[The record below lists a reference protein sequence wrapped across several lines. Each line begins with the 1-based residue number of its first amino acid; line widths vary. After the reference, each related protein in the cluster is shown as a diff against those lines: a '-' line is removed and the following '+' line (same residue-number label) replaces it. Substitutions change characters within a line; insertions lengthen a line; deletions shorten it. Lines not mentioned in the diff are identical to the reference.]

1 MSFRISLLAAAA
13 AVSVAPIASGQER
26 TEFEQQ
32 AREIYRNVVE
42 VRSARGH
49 ENVPKIVDYVVGE
62 LKAAGFSDEDIE
74 VTDYDN
80 DGEATQGLVVWY
92 RSPDPQDKPIAL
104 LAHMDVVDALAED
117 WVRAPYTL
125 IEEEGYFFGRGTA
138 DNKYGV
144 TSLVATFIRL
154 KEEGFEPT
162 RDLVMVLSG
171 DEETGMVSTRAQ
183 ANWVAEEV
191 DPAFVL
197 NADAGGLSLGPN
209 GEPLDYGVQG
219 AEKTYATFELTVT
232 NPGGHSSAPRADNAI
247 YELADALKK
256 IEAYKFPVRYNDLTL
271 ASIEA
276 AGRKRLDQ
284 LGNAQ
289 RAFAADPTDEDAIE
303 VLRANPATVGQIG
316 TTCIATMLRAGHAE
330 NALPQSATAT
340 VNCRI
345 FPGVGIEAT
354 EATLKEVVANED
366 VQFELISDLVESPES
381 GMRDD
386 VLAAVETA
394 LEARGVTD
402 VEIIPHMSA
411 GGTDGMHYRNLGYDT
426 YGVGGAAAKQND
438 TFAHGLN
445 ERLLVSSFYDGLDHF
460 YVILKE
466 LAGPQED

>member
-1 MSFRISLLAAAA
+1 MAFRPSLLLSAALIA
-13 AVSVAPIASGQER
+13 VAPASFAQEER
-26 TEFEQQ
+26 TPDEQQ

-42 VRSARGH
+42 IRSARGQ
-49 ENVPKIVDYVVGE
+49 ERVPEVVDYLVGE
-62 LKAAGFSDEDIE
+62 LKAAGFTDEDIE
-74 VTDYDN
+74 VTDYDAT
-80 DGEATQGLVVWY
+80 GEATQGLVVWY
-92 RSPDPQDKPIAL
+92 RSPDPKEKPIAL

-117 WVRAPYTL
+117 WVRDPFTL
-125 IEEEGYFFGRGTA
+125 IEEDGYFFGRGTA

-144 TSLVATFIRL
+144 TSLVSTFIRL

-191 DPAFVL
+191 DPEYVL
-197 NADAGGLSLGPN
+197 NADAGGLSLDAN
-209 GEPLDYGVQG
+209 GEPTDYGVQG

-271 ASIEA
+271 ASLEA
-276 AGRKRLDQ
+276 SGRKRLDK
-284 LGNAQ
+284 LGMAQ

-303 VLRANPATVGQIG
+303 VLRGNPATVGQIG
-316 TTCIATMLRAGHAE
+316 TTCIATMLRGGHAE

-354 EATLKEVVANED
+354 ESTLKEVVDNED
-366 VQFELISDLVESPES
+366 VKFELISDLVESPES
-381 GMRDD
+381 GMREVVMD
-386 VLAAVETA
+386 AVRVA
-394 LEARGVTD
+394 LEARGIED
-402 VEIIPHMSA
+402 PAIIPHMSA

-426 YGVGGAAAKQND
+426 YGVGGFAAKQND

-445 ERLLVSSFYDGLDHF
+445 ERMLVSSFYDGLDHF

-466 LAGPQED
+466 LAGSES